1 MIFTMKIL
9 LIVFYSIQYLLTH
22 SSSEMKFQRYFELKN
37 YQQTKIIEI
46 ENTRV
51 WLTNVYVSKL
61 FNRFVRG
68 QTKEDILK
76 RVIINGSTGSSW
88 LFKRFNKLQIIVA
101 DKTSFSNLFSS
112 YQNSGMFFGVEDTQ
126 PELSAPENR
135 KTVKFDFFFNGSEK
149 SALKK
154 RSKTLR
160 VKIPS
165 LIL

>member
-1 MIFTMKIL
+1 
-9 LIVFYSIQYLLTH
+9 
-22 SSSEMKFQRYFELKN
+22 MKFQRYFELKN

-112 YQNSGMFFGVEDTQ
+112 Y
-126 PELSAPENR
+126 
-135 KTVKFDFFFNGSEK
+135 
-149 SALKK
+149 
-154 RSKTLR
+154 
-160 VKIPS
+160 
-165 LIL
+165 

>member
-1 MIFTMKIL
+1 
-9 LIVFYSIQYLLTH
+9 
-22 SSSEMKFQRYFELKN
+22 MKFQRYFELKN
-37 YQQTKIIEI
+37 YQQTKITEI

-112 YQNSGMFFGVEDTQ
+112 Y
-126 PELSAPENR
+126 
-135 KTVKFDFFFNGSEK
+135 
-149 SALKK
+149 
-154 RSKTLR
+154 
-160 VKIPS
+160 
-165 LIL
+165 